1 MLCVE
6 LPPEC
11 LQGLTVSIDAAI
23 DADARKNAVFEALLR
38 MDDGLHIP
46 LDMQGDDVSFLHVP
60 PQVVAQLKALSLPE
74 DERIA
79 LRLGDVARQARVIEG
94 GVHKNIL
101 ATVTPAV
108 LARKK

>member
-23 DADARKNAVFEALLR
+23 DADARKSAVYEALLR

-46 LDMQGDDVSFLHVP
+46 LDMEGDDVSFLYVP
-60 PQVVAQLKALSLPE
+60 SQVVTQLKALALPE

-79 LRLGDVARQARVIEG
+79 LRLGDVSGQARVLQG

-108 LARKK
+108 LAMKK